1 MLYRFPVGSTV
12 TVFISYAHDDEQH
25 RAAVREFA
33 ASLRAQGIDA
43 DIDSWADTDR
53 RDWQAWAT
61 EHILSADFVL
71 VVASKVYREMGDG
84 LGPADRHRGVQ
95 AEAALLRDL
104 LSADRGKW
112 TKKILPVIL
121 PGHRIDEIPL
131 FLQPNNVD
139 RYDVSSPAGMEHL
152 LRTLTRQPE
161 HVRPPLGPPVVLPP
175 RSGPGAVP
183 VGRSPQW
190 RRLARPATVLWVPDL
205 FANRYRPQ
213 RATVE
218 LHLAP
223 VEDGDRLRIRRL
235 QQLADELAG
244 RGRAQGLFTHAQA
257 LGTGFSDEL
266 AWACS
271 REGEAGLAVHRDGQR
286 SCWFG
291 LPARSIG
298 SVLDEND
305 LTGRLAEILGLLL
318 RVDVP
323 LPRDLAPALGLDHAR
338 FVYLG
343 RVDDPQPSSIGL
355 HRRDRVRLDPEEAL
369 TVADLRSSAH
379 DIADELVARLVHR
392 LRS

>member
-1 MLYRFPVGSTV
+1 MGSTV

-25 RAAVREFA
+25 RATVREFA

-104 LSADRGKW
+104 LSEDREKW
-112 TKKILPVIL
+112 TRKVLPVIL

-131 FLQPNNVD
+131 FLQPYNVD
-139 RYDVSSPAGMEHL
+139 RYDVSSPGGVEYL

-175 RSGPGAVP
+175 KSGPGAVP
-183 VGRSPQW
+183 AGRSPQW
-190 RRLARPATVLWVPDL
+190 RRLARPATVVWVADL
-205 FANRYRPQ
+205 LGRYRPQ

-244 RGRAQGLFTHAQA
+244 TGRARDLFTHAQA
-257 LGTGFSDEL
+257 LDTGFSDEL
-266 AWACS
+266 AWACT
-271 REGEAGLAVHRDGQR
+271 RDGDAGLAVHRDGQR

-305 LTGRLAEILGLLL
+305 LTGRLADILDLLL

-323 LPRDLAPALGLDHAR
+323 LPRDLAPAIGLDHAML
-338 FVYLG
+338 VYLG
-343 RVDDPQPSSIGL
+343 RLDEPSRNSVTVHG
-355 HRRDRVRLDPEEAL
+355 HDRVRVDAEEAL
-369 TVADLRSSAH
+369 AVADLRSSAH